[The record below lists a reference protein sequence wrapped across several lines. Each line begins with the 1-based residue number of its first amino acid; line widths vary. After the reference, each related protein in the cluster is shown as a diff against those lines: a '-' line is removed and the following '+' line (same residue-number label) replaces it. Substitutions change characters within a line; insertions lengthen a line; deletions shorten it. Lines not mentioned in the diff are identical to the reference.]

1 MNRFIY
7 TLLLYVSIEIAVL
20 KIITKERKKP
30 LWKTKLKNQLGFVTK
45 TTGKVIWIHCV
56 SVGEFNAAKPLI
68 DQLFKDFLDHKL
80 VITTTTITGAEAVK
94 RHYQE
99 RVTHHFFPF
108 DEPLILESFIKKINP
123 LACILLETE
132 IWPNLVHKLNKK
144 RIPVVL
150 VNARL
155 SERSFKKYQKF
166 SSNLIRKTINK
177 LTLIATQNDQSSE
190 RFLLLGAQQDKVI
203 TTGNLKFDSNE
214 SSSPEITK
222 SLQNIVGERKVVVF
236 ASTRD
241 GEEKQIIQSYL
252 RLKLKL
258 QAIMLIIPRHPERF
272 DEVFNLVNENKLN
285 VKRRSDELKCDDMT
299 EFLIGDSMGEMMS
312 YYSIC
317 DIAFIGGSLSNTGG
331 QNMLEAAAS
340 SKPIIYGPSVFNFEE
355 VSKILI
361 ESNSALQVNNVDEL
375 MQAISDL
382 LSDNEKRE
390 KLGLN
395 AKACFESHRGAVNRT
410 MKLIKLHIKS

>member
-99 RVTHHFFPF
+99 RVIHHFFPF

-361 ESNSALQVNNVDEL
+361 ESNSALQVNNADEL
-375 MQAISDL
+375 MQTISDL

-395 AKACFESHRGAVNRT
+395 AKECFESHRGAVNRT

>member
-7 TLLLYVSIEIAVL
+7 TLLIYVSIIIAVL

-45 TTGKVIWIHCV
+45 TKGKVIWIHCV

-68 DQLFKDFLDHKL
+68 NQIFKDFFDHKL
-80 VITTTTITGAEAVK
+80 VITTTTITAAEAVK
-94 RHYQE
+94 SYYHE
-99 RVTHHFFPF
+99 RVTHQFFPF
-108 DEPLILESFIKKINP
+108 DEPIILESFIKKINP
-123 LACILLETE
+123 LTCILLETE
-132 IWPNLVHKLNKK
+132 IWPNLAHNLNKK
-144 RIPVVL
+144 RIPIL
-150 VNARL
+150 LINARL
-155 SERSFKKYQKF
+155 SERSFKKYQQF
-166 SSNLIRKTINK
+166 SLNLIRKTINK
-177 LTLIATQNDQSSE
+177 LSLIATQNDQSSE

-203 TTGNLKFDSNE
+203 TTGNMKFDNNE
-214 SSSPEITK
+214 LSSPEITK

-236 ASTRD
+236 ASTQN

-252 RLKLKL
+252 KLKEKP

-272 DEVFNLVNENKLN
+272 DEVFNLVNANELN
-285 VKRRSDELKCDDMT
+285 VNRRSDELKCDDMA

-312 YYSIC
+312 YYRIC

-355 VSKILI
+355 VSKMLL
-361 ESNSALQVNNVDEL
+361 ESNSALQVNNADEL
-375 MQAISDL
+375 MRTISEL
-382 LSDNEKRE
+382 LSDKEKRE

-395 AKACFESHRGAVNRT
+395 AKACFESHHGAVTRLMN
-410 MKLIKLHIKS
+410 LIKPYIKT

>member
-45 TTGKVIWIHCV
+45 TTGQVIWIHCV
-56 SVGEFNAAKPLI
+56 SVGEFNAARPLI
-68 DQLFKDFLDHKL
+68 DQLFKDFSDHKL

-94 RHYQE
+94 KLYQE

-132 IWPNLVHKLNKK
+132 IWPNLAHKLNKK

-177 LTLIATQNDQSSE
+177 LTLIATQNNQSSE

-214 SSSPEITK
+214 LSSSEITK

-241 GEEKQIIQSYL
+241 GEEKQIIQGY
-252 RLKLKL
+252 LKLRHKL

-355 VSKILI
+355 VSKMLL
-361 ESNSALQVNNVDEL
+361 ESNSALQVNNADEL
-375 MQAISDL
+375 MQTISDL

-395 AKACFESHRGAVNRT
+395 AKACFESHRGAVTRLMN
-410 MKLIKLHIKS
+410 LIKPYIKT

>member
-99 RVTHHFFPF
+99 RVIHHFFPF

-132 IWPNLVHKLNKK
+132 IWPNLAHKLNKK

-361 ESNSALQVNNVDEL
+361 ESNSALQVNNADEL
-375 MQAISDL
+375 MQTISDL

>member
-20 KIITKERKKP
+20 KIITKERKKS

-56 SVGEFNAAKPLI
+56 SVGEFNAARPLI
-68 DQLFKDFLDHKL
+68 DQLFKDFSDHKL

-94 RHYQE
+94 RYYQK

-132 IWPNLVHKLNKK
+132 IWPNLAHKLNKK
-144 RIPVVL
+144 RIPILL

-177 LTLIATQNDQSSE
+177 LTLIATQNNQSSE

-203 TTGNLKFDSNE
+203 TAGNLKFDSNE
-214 SSSPEITK
+214 LSSSEITK

-252 RLKLKL
+252 KLKHKL

-272 DEVFNLVNENKLN
+272 DEVFNLVNDNKLN

-355 VSKILI
+355 VSKMLL
-361 ESNSALQVNNVDEL
+361 ESNSALQVNNADEL
-375 MQAISDL
+375 MQTISDL

-395 AKACFESHRGAVNRT
+395 AKACFESHRGAVTRLMN
-410 MKLIKLHIKS
+410 LIKPYIKN

>member
-20 KIITKERKKP
+20 KIITKERKKS

-56 SVGEFNAAKPLI
+56 SVGEFNAARPLI
-68 DQLFKDFLDHKL
+68 DQLFKDFSDHKL

-94 RHYQE
+94 RYHQE

-132 IWPNLVHKLNKK
+132 IWPNLAHKLNKK
-144 RIPVVL
+144 RIPVAL

-177 LTLIATQNDQSSE
+177 LTLIATQNNQSSE

-214 SSSPEITK
+214 LSSSETTK

-252 RLKLKL
+252 KLKHKL

-272 DEVFNLVNENKLN
+272 DEVFNLVNDNKLN

-355 VSKILI
+355 VSKMLL
-361 ESNSALQVNNVDEL
+361 ESNSALQVNNADEL
-375 MQAISDL
+375 LQSVSDL
-382 LSDNEKRE
+382 LSDDEKRE

-395 AKACFESHRGAVNRT
+395 AKACFESHRGAVTRLMN
-410 MKLIKLHIKS
+410 LIKPYIKT

>member
-1 MNRFIY
+1 M
-7 TLLLYVSIEIAVL
+7 
-20 KIITKERKKP
+20 
-30 LWKTKLKNQLGFVTK
+30 
-45 TTGKVIWIHCV
+45 
-56 SVGEFNAAKPLI
+56 
-68 DQLFKDFLDHKL
+68 
-80 VITTTTITGAEAVK
+80 
-94 RHYQE
+94 
-99 RVTHHFFPF
+99 
-108 DEPLILESFIKKINP
+108 ESFIKKINP

-132 IWPNLVHKLNKK
+132 IWPNLANKLYKK

-166 SSNLIRKTINK
+166 SSNLICKTINK
-177 LTLIATQNDQSSE
+177 LTLIATQNNQSNE
-190 RFLLLGAQQDKVI
+190 RFLLLGAQQDKVV

-214 SSSPEITK
+214 LSSPEITK
-222 SLQNIVGERKVVVF
+222 SLQKIVGVRKVVVF

-252 RLKLKL
+252 RLKLKLKL

-272 DEVFNLVNENKLN
+272 DEVFNLVNENGLN
-285 VKRRSDELKCDDMT
+285 VKRRSDELQCDDMT

-361 ESNSALQVNNVDEL
+361 ESSSALQVNNADEL
-375 MQAISDL
+375 IQTIADL

-390 KLGLN
+390 KLGVN
-395 AKACFESHRGAVNRT
+395 AKACFESHHGAVTRT

>member
-20 KIITKERKKP
+20 KIITKERKKS

-56 SVGEFNAAKPLI
+56 SVGEFNAARPLI
-68 DQLFKDFLDHKL
+68 DQLFKDFSDHKL

-94 RHYQE
+94 WHYQE

-132 IWPNLVHKLNKK
+132 IWPNLIHKLNKK
-144 RIPVVL
+144 RIPVAL

-177 LTLIATQNDQSSE
+177 LTLIATQNNQSSE

-214 SSSPEITK
+214 LSSSEITK

-252 RLKLKL
+252 KLKHKL

-272 DEVFNLVNENKLN
+272 DEVFNLVNDNKLN

-312 YYSIC
+312 YYSVC

-355 VSKILI
+355 VSKMLL
-361 ESNSALQVNNVDEL
+361 ESNSAVQVNNADEL
-375 MQAISDL
+375 LQSVSDL
-382 LSDNEKRE
+382 LSDDEKRE
-390 KLGLN
+390 KLGIN
-395 AKACFESHRGAVNRT
+395 AKACFESHRGAATRLMN
-410 MKLIKLHIKS
+410 LIKPYIKT

>member
-20 KIITKERKKP
+20 KIITKERKKS

-56 SVGEFNAAKPLI
+56 SVGEFNAARPLI
-68 DQLFKDFLDHKL
+68 DQLFKDFSDHKL

-94 RHYQE
+94 RYYQE
-99 RVTHHFFPF
+99 RVTHYFFPF

-132 IWPNLVHKLNKK
+132 IWPNLAHKLNKK
-144 RIPVVL
+144 RIPVAL

-177 LTLIATQNDQSSE
+177 LTLIATQNNQSSE

-214 SSSPEITK
+214 LSSSEITK

-252 RLKLKL
+252 KLKHKL

-272 DEVFNLVNENKLN
+272 DEVFNLVNDNKLN

-355 VSKILI
+355 VSKMLL
-361 ESNSALQVNNVDEL
+361 ESNSALQVNNADEL
-375 MQAISDL
+375 LQSVSDL
-382 LSDNEKRE
+382 LSDDEKRE

-395 AKACFESHRGAVNRT
+395 AKACFESHRGTVTRLMN
-410 MKLIKLHIKS
+410 LIKPYIKT

>member
-20 KIITKERKKP
+20 KIITKERKKS

-56 SVGEFNAAKPLI
+56 SVGEFNAARPLI
-68 DQLFKDFLDHKL
+68 DQLFKDFSDHKL

-94 RHYQE
+94 KYYHE

-132 IWPNLVHKLNKK
+132 IWPNLAHKLNKK

-177 LTLIATQNDQSSE
+177 LTLIATQNNQSSE

-214 SSSPEITK
+214 LSSSEITK

-241 GEEKQIIQSYL
+241 GEEKQIIQGY
-252 RLKLKL
+252 LKLKHKL

-355 VSKILI
+355 VSKMLL
-361 ESNSALQVNNVDEL
+361 ESNSALQVNNADEL
-375 MQAISDL
+375 MQTISDL

-395 AKACFESHRGAVNRT
+395 AKACFESHRGAVTRLMN
-410 MKLIKLHIKS
+410 LIKPYIKT

>member
-56 SVGEFNAAKPLI
+56 SVGEFNAARPLI
-68 DQLFKDFLDHKL
+68 DQLFKDFSDHKL

-94 RHYQE
+94 KLYQE

-132 IWPNLVHKLNKK
+132 IWPNLAHKLNKK
-144 RIPVVL
+144 RIPIVL

-177 LTLIATQNDQSSE
+177 LTLIATQNNQSSE

-214 SSSPEITK
+214 LSSSEITK

-236 ASTRD
+236 ASTRN
-241 GEEKQIIQSYL
+241 GEEKQIIQGY
-252 RLKLKL
+252 LKLKHKL

-355 VSKILI
+355 VSKMLL
-361 ESNSALQVNNVDEL
+361 ESNSALQVNNADEL
-375 MQAISDL
+375 MQTISDL

-395 AKACFESHRGAVNRT
+395 AKACFESHRGAVTRLMN
-410 MKLIKLHIKS
+410 LIKPYIKT

>member
-20 KIITKERKKP
+20 KIITKERKKS

-56 SVGEFNAAKPLI
+56 SVGEFNAARPLI
-68 DQLFKDFLDHKL
+68 DQLFKDFSDHKL

-94 RHYQE
+94 RYYQK

-132 IWPNLVHKLNKK
+132 IWPNLAHKLNKK
-144 RIPVVL
+144 RIPILL

-177 LTLIATQNDQSSE
+177 LTLIATQNNQSSE

-214 SSSPEITK
+214 LSSSEITK

-252 RLKLKL
+252 KLKHKL

-272 DEVFNLVNENKLN
+272 DEVFNLVNENGIN

-355 VSKILI
+355 VSKMLL
-361 ESNSALQVNNVDEL
+361 ESNSALQVNNADEL
-375 MQAISDL
+375 MQTISDL

-395 AKACFESHRGAVNRT
+395 AKACFESHRGAVTRLMN
-410 MKLIKLHIKS
+410 LIKPYIKT